1 MYRWLL
7 LIGMMCLLR
16 PAAAQVEV
24 NFNSDIPGFTV
35 VEAGDSIALTAN
47 GNYPSGDTAGVFS
60 FPATAAQVYTLQ
72 LDVRNA
78 SGGEEPVVLRVEFFD
93 GEGNSTSEIA
103 AGYGWEDG
111 VKEEEIRY
119 TGSGSASR
127 MIVCR
132 APEIQSTGQA
142 VISLIFPGGFAD
154 QGEIELNDVGVEEG
168 NQTITLPDEGIS
180 IRWSRGEKDYAENLV
195 DYSSFEEWESGVPVG
210 WNYSGS
216 SGIEPSETA
225 IFGDSSLRLSEKNDY
240 ERIVSDPFPVQAGE
254 ELFVYYWMKFA
265 NTPELYL
272 RISNTPVRIR
282 FYDHNGQQTGA
293 EHTLRDLVL
302 QDVVQ
307 HFGHWLP
314 VTMAPVEVPLDA
326 ATARVHV
333 MYHNHVEK
341 GFEPGTYYDTNWGNM
356 YVDNIQVF
364 QEQPAGSSGRPS
376 GDTLSMSWVSSDATY
391 NGTGSFAVDG
401 DTLTTCQNDG
411 SGDPHEASVTVDLEQ
426 RYVVNQYRVKAGPD
440 GPNRMQI
447 AWSAGGGSSTGTT
460 SWMVLEDDSIHD
472 LVTPLVAEQI
482 TFYFRDTLPD
492 DPSFSLEEV
501 QLFTCYDSVGRV
513 DLTGLLDKSTT
524 WFGDGNG
531 AANDN
536 DLSTYAEVWDKSI
549 PFLQYGPL
557 GDVTITGFTIRS
569 EDAGYEPLTVNIF
582 ASRDG
587 GDSFQNVT
595 GGWTPY
601 GGGRVIL
608 SEPYADADYV
618 KLFARREVDDTY
630 DTLRVHE
637 FELYGATESEN
648 TGDGGDSDDY
658 VPDPFFSN
666 MYAAYMHYAREIC
679 PPYFDGN
686 LAVKSSFFIGNYVS
700 DQSNVFNSEQAEI
713 TIRYGAGNLLPVERD
728 LTFYYRI
735 VNAYGEMVSDGSLG
749 VPFEPWE
756 LKIDSFRISRP
767 DQFGAYKIEVNV
779 MENGEKL
786 TAGLL
791 SFSTLPAGDAW
802 KQEQSSRN
810 YPFYMEGFGVNVKR
824 LTIGEITD
832 SAEIANVDR
841 QIDVEARTMAALGV
855 KGARL
860 QLHFADLDY
869 GNMASSLASAEYEG
883 RMVREHVIPRL
894 REHGVNLFI
903 SQIEQGLVRTSFN
916 PDTQAEK
923 DHFYDFCYTLY
934 DEIGDYPE
942 FILYGNEGAGQ
953 NFPEMHRYYGTT
965 EGWFDEYNIM
975 RRAVKDLYPDMLFGP
990 GQSGDQQ
997 SQFATNG
1004 FLDDTYNPDPQF
1016 EIWGM
1021 NNYYAEHIMGRNLWT
1036 TIEPHAPD
1044 TGFII
1049 YPEFGEDMDLIQWA
1063 DEPYKAEMAQALE
1076 MLERY
1081 FDALTSEPRLKV
1093 LTCFQYIHE
1102 RNKHSIFHQDYAPR
1116 TLVPA
1121 YYGMATTLGAGVMT
1135 GVEGRKED
1143 GSYRFHT
1150 WEKENGNLVGVAYS
1164 YSFDFRTSR
1173 GNTYKRLKIATGSD
1187 TAVVYDMFKNK
1198 EVVSTPDSIL
1208 ELFVDKHYRYIT
1220 GVDTLDLLGVLPV
1233 DSTGAAQDHFTVQ
1246 VDVLDKADDQ
1256 PLEGVSL
1263 LWNGDTYT
1271 TDETGRIQ
1279 LSDVPYAFY
1288 DVRLSYPG
1296 YDTLY
1301 KNKVVLVSDTTL
1313 VYKMQEDFADVE
1325 IVVTDSVSG
1334 DPVSPVRVE
1343 YDDQAFTGTDQGR
1356 VIMKDLPPGTYTLEI
1371 ISADYH
1377 SYEFDLHVT
1386 AADTVLVV
1394 SLLPRYMDVFFEVV
1408 DQAEPVANAS
1418 VRFASRSAVTD
1429 TRGEVVFYEIPS
1441 LETYTYEISKEGYTP
1456 VEGTLLLETDT
1467 TLQVNLTPVG
1477 SDRGVPGSGSFRVY
1491 PNPVMDHLCVEG
1503 VPAPGELI
1511 LLDISGRVIRHRLL
1525 HRGSNR
1531 LFVGDLE
1538 EGTYVLRITG
1548 NERIRR
1554 YNLIKL

>member
-1 MYRWLL
+1 MGVVFMFL
-7 LIGMMCLLR
+7 
-16 PAAAQVEV
+16 PASGQVGV
-24 NFNSDIPGFTV
+24 NFYENIPGFTV
-35 VEAGDSIALTAN
+35 GESGDSIALTSEGGIPA
-47 GNYPSGDTAGVFS
+47 GDTAEVFS
-60 FPATAAQVYTLQ
+60 FPATPAQVYTLQ
-72 LDVRNA
+72 LDARNA
-78 SGGEEPVVLRVEFFD
+78 SGGEQPVVLHLEFYDRD
-93 GEGNSTSEIA
+93 GSSTSEIA

-111 VKEEEIRY
+111 VKEEEVEY
-119 TGSGSASR
+119 TGSGEASR

-132 APEIQSTGQA
+132 APEIQSTDQA
-142 VISLIFPGGFAD
+142 VISIIFPEGFDD
-154 QGEIELNDVGVEEG
+154 QGEIELNNVWVEEG
-168 NQTITLPDEGIS
+168 NLTITRPDEGIS
-180 IRWSRGEKDYAENLV
+180 IPWSQGERDYAENLV
-195 DYSSFEEWESGVPVG
+195 AYSSFEEWESGIPVG

-216 SGIEPSETA
+216 AGIEPSEIA
-225 IFGDSSLRLSEKNDY
+225 IFGDSSLHLDEENDY

-282 FYDHNGQQTGA
+282 FYDASGQQTGQ
-293 EHTLRDLVL
+293 EHTMRDLVL
-302 QDVVQ
+302 QDIVQ

-364 QEQPAGSSGRPS
+364 QEQAEGSSDPPAG
-376 GDTLSMSWVSSDATY
+376 DTISMTWVSSDATY
-391 NGTGSFAVDG
+391 TGTGPFAVDG
-401 DTLTTCQNDG
+401 DPLTTCQNDG
-411 SGDPHEASVTVDLEQ
+411 SGNPYEASITVELEQ
-426 RYVVNQYRVKAGPD
+426 RYVVNQYSVKAGPD

-460 SWMVLEDDSIHD
+460 SWMVMEDDSIHD
-472 LVTPLVAEQI
+472 LVSPLVAEQI

-492 DPSFSLEEV
+492 DPSFSLQEV
-501 QLFTCYDSVGRV
+501 QLFTLCDPVERV

-524 WFGDGNG
+524 WFGDGSG
-531 AANDN
+531 ATNDS
-536 DLSTYAEVWDKSI
+536 DLSTYAEGWDKAN

-557 GDVTITGFTIRS
+557 DDVTLTGYHVRS
-569 EDAGYEPLTVNIF
+569 EDTGYEPLTVNIF
-582 ASRDG
+582 ASHDG
-587 GDSFQNVT
+587 GDSFQSIT
-595 GGWTPY
+595 GGWAPY

-608 SEPYADADYV
+608 SEPYPGADYV
-618 KLFARREVDDTY
+618 KLFTRREVDDTY

-637 FELYGATESEN
+637 FELYGAGEPDE
-648 TGDGGDSDDY
+648 TGNGSDSSAFS
-658 VPDPFFSN
+658 PDPFFSN
-666 MYAAYMHYAREIC
+666 MYAAFMHYAQETC
-679 PPYFDGN
+679 PPYFEGD

-700 DQSNVFNSEQAEI
+700 DQSNVFNEESAEL
-713 TIRYGAGNLLPVERD
+713 TIRYGAGNLLPVFRD

-735 VNAYGEMVSDGSLG
+735 VDAYGEVVSDGSLG

-767 DQFGAYKIEVNV
+767 DTFGAYKIEINV

-786 TAGLL
+786 TSGLL
-791 SFSTLPAGDAW
+791 SFSSLPAGDSW
-802 KQEQSSRN
+802 KEEQSSRN
-810 YPFYMEGFGVNVKR
+810 YPFYMEGFGVGVKR
-824 LTIGEITD
+824 LTIGAITD
-832 SAEIANVDR
+832 STEIANVDR

-860 QLHFADLDY
+860 QLHFAELDY
-869 GNMASSLASAEYEG
+869 GNVGSSLARAAYEG
-883 RMVREHVIPRL
+883 RMVRDHVIPPL

-903 SQIEQGLVRTSFN
+903 SQIEQGLVRNSFN
-916 PDTQAEK
+916 PVTQEEK
-923 DHFYDFCYTLY
+923 DHFYNFCYTLY

-953 NFPEMHRYYGTT
+953 NFPEMHRYYGTAG
-965 EGWFDEYNIM
+965 GWFDEYNIM
-975 RRAVKDLYPDMLFGP
+975 RRAVRDLYPDMLFGP

-997 SQFATNG
+997 SHFATNG
-1004 FLDDTYNPDPQF
+1004 FLDETYNPDPQF
-1016 EIWGM
+1016 DIWGM
-1021 NNYYAEHIMGRNLWT
+1021 NNYYAEHIMGRNLWA
-1036 TIEPHAPD
+1036 TIRPHAPD
-1044 TGFII
+1044 SAFVI

-1063 DEPYKAEMAQALE
+1063 DQPYRAEMAQALE

-1135 GVEGRKED
+1135 GVEGKKED
-1143 GSYRFHT
+1143 GGYRLHT
-1150 WEKENGNLVGVAYS
+1150 WKKDNGELVGVAYG

-1173 GNTYKRLKIATGSD
+1173 GNTFKRLKIATGSD
-1187 TAVVYDMFKNK
+1187 TAIVYDMFKNK
-1198 EVVSTPDSIL
+1198 QEVATPDSIL

-1220 GVDTLDLLGVLPV
+1220 GVDTLELLGVLPV
-1233 DSTGAAQDHFTVQ
+1233 DSAGGGEDHFSVQ
-1246 VDVLDKADDQ
+1246 MEVLDKANDQ

-1263 LWNGDTYT
+1263 LWDGQTYT
-1271 TDETGRIQ
+1271 TDATGEIL
-1279 LSDVPYAFY
+1279 LSNVPYAFY

-1313 VYKMQEDFADVE
+1313 VYTMQEDFADVE
-1325 IVVTDSVSG
+1325 IVVTDSLSG

-1343 YDDQAFTGTDQGR
+1343 YNDQVFSGDEEGR
-1356 VIMKDLPPGTYTLEI
+1356 VVIQDLPPGTYALEV

-1377 SYEFDLHVT
+1377 VSGFELQVSES
-1386 AADTVLVV
+1386 DTTLEVA
-1394 SLLPRYMDVFFEVV
+1394 LLPKYMEVFFEVV

-1418 VRFASRSAVTD
+1418 VMLGSRSAVTD
-1429 TRGEVVFYEIPS
+1429 SRGEAIFYEIPS
-1441 LETYTYEISKEGYTP
+1441 LETYTYQVSKEGYTTSD
-1456 VEGTLLLETDT
+1456 GTFLLETDT

-1477 SDRGVPGSGSFRVY
+1477 TGAGDPVHGSIQIY
-1491 PNPVMDHLCVEG
+1491 PNPAGDHLYLERV
-1503 VPAPGELI
+1503 ASPGELF
-1511 LLDISGRVIRHRLL
+1511 LLDISGRILRQYPLD
-1525 HRGSNR
+1525 RGSNR
-1531 LFVGDLE
+1531 LFLGDLE
-1538 EGTYVLRITG
+1538 AGSYVLRFIR
-1548 NERIRR
+1548 NEQVGRHT
-1554 YNLIKL
+1554 LIKL